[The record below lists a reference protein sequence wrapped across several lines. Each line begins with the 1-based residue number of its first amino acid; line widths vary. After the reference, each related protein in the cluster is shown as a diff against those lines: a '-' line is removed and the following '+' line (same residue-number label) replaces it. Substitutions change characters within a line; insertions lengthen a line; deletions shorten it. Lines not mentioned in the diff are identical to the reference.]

1 MARPEAYS
9 ESIPASDI
17 ELFAKVVNGSR
28 PLTTFAESA
37 FLGVWPGPG
46 YAGFF
51 VYLRCGRVSGFASL
65 NKLLQKVNKL

>member
-9 ESIPASDI
+9 ESIQASDI
-17 ELFAKVVNGSR
+17 ELFAKVVNGPR

-37 FLGVWPGPG
+37 FLGVWQVSG

-51 VYLRCGRVSGFASL
+51 VHLRCGRVSGFAFL